1 LPLTTPSTFYKR
13 LCRKVK
19 EEKLLSLLKESFR
32 RRSTSL
38 LHPMT
43 QETGAYGPAGAL
55 AMGIREKDF
64 LRMALSDMIVL
75 RNLSAPAA
83 GGLGHVR

>member
-1 LPLTTPSTFYKR
+1 
-13 LCRKVK
+13 
-19 EEKLLSLLKESFR
+19 
-32 RRSTSL
+32 
-38 LHPMT
+38 MT

-55 AMGIREKDF
+55 AMGIREKVTRGEERMWEMLNAGPTQDF